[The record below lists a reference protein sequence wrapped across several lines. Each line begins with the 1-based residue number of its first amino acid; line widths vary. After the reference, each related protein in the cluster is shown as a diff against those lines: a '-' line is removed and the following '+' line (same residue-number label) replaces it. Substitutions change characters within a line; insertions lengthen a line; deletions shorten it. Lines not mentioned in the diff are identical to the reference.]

1 MKRDTDMPRNKMR
14 SVINEES
21 FFLSKSVHS
30 VRGCGRTSGIIKDL
44 SPESPT
50 RLANRRGEDDGARFE
65 SRQESRRRKEKES
78 ATTQKMKSYTYLRNR
93 I

>member
-1 MKRDTDMPRNKMR
+1 MPRNEMR

-21 FFLSKSVHS
+21 FFLGKSVHS

-50 RLANRRGEDDGARFE
+50 RLADRCGDDGARFE

-78 ATTQKMKSYTYLRNR
+78 ATTQKARSYMYLWDR
-93 I
+93 IRP

>member
-1 MKRDTDMPRNKMR
+1 MPPNEMR

-21 FFLSKSVHS
+21 FFLGKSVHS

-50 RLANRRGEDDGARFE
+50 RLADRRGDDDGARFE

-78 ATTQKMKSYTYLRNR
+78 AATQKGRSYTYL
-93 I
+93 

>member
-14 SVINEES
+14 SVINEKS

-50 RLANRRGEDDGARFE
+50 RLANRGEDDGARFE

-78 ATTQKMKSYTYLRNR
+78 ATTQKMKSYTYLGYNER
-93 I
+93 